1 MRLFMLVFVAASG
14 VLLFTGCDES
24 RGPIE
29 ISGATMGTQYHVTI
43 ARAPADFDVDVMRRE
58 IDAELH
64 RINAQMSTYLP
75 DSEISR
81 FNSQSETLW
90 FDVSPEFASV
100 VKRAQEVSEMTG
112 GAFDVTVGPFV
123 DRWNFGPDRTNMEI
137 PSDAEIANLKQA
149 VGFRLIEIR
158 DDPPALRKQRPEVQ
172 IDLSAIAKGFAVD
185 RITQLLES
193 HGLQHY
199 LAEIGGEV
207 RARGTNA
214 AATAWTVGIEKPV
227 ADARLV
233 HRVVHLRD
241 AAMATSGD
249 YRNFIEIDGRR
260 YSHMIDPRTGYPVDH
275 HLASVSVIADD
286 CLSADAWATALM
298 VLGPD
303 RGYELARQM
312 GIAALLIERTETDLL
327 ERATPE
333 FENIVAASQTT
344 STSLFDSQAITV
356 FLCTLVAFAL
366 AVAAMAVG
374 VMISNRRLAGSCGGL
389 AGLKDASGQPLCE
402 ACSHPSEDCRL
413 SRSERS
419 EISRNEG
426 RDSMGSQ
433 HPNGKHGF

>member
-24 RGPIE
+24 RGPIHL
-29 ISGATMGTQYHVTI
+29 SGATMGTQYHVTI
-43 ARAPADFDVDVMRRE
+43 ARAPADFEVDVMRRE

-123 DRWNFGPDRTNMEI
+123 DRWNFGPDKTNLAM
-137 PSDAEIANLKQA
+137 PSDAEVAALKQA

-158 DDPPALRKQRPEVQ
+158 DQPPALRKQRPEVQ

-249 YRNFIEIDGRR
+249 YRNFIEIDSRR

-286 CLSADAWATALM
+286 CVSADAWATALM
-298 VLGPD
+298 VLGPEH
-303 RGYELARQM
+303 GYELAQRL
-312 GIAALLIERTETDLL
+312 GIAALMMERTETDFL

-333 FENIVAASQTT
+333 FENIVTAAQATKT
-344 STSLFDSQAITV
+344 NTFDSQAITV
-356 FLCTLVAFAL
+356 FLCTLAAFAL

-374 VMISNRRLAGSCGGL
+374 VMISNRRLRGSCGGL
-389 AGLKDASGQPLCE
+389 AGLKDASGRPLCD

-413 SRSERS
+413 SPLEGNELLRSE
-419 EISRNEG
+419 SRH
-426 RDSMGSQ
+426 SMG
-433 HPNGKHGF
+433 N